1 MAPDGAPNAPTGSAI
16 DARASSDRG
25 AATFST
31 SAVTDSLFQPGS
43 VSSAGFRSVQFAA
56 PRRSH
61 NRGDNDNDDDDGAS
75 SRVLGDDED
84 DEDVDEGRD
93 PYDASGSHRGAGDWP
108 PLRRRRRSSVGAR
121 LAALTD
127 IGGVNSIR
135 SFTRSFQRA
144 AGFTEVIPQRPSFI
158 FAGDQEPIFG
168 GPHGEGAHQYNDGG
182 LEPVEPGSPYRGTPP
197 AFTSLLRQHLEASY
211 SSAVAS
217 SSDNVS
223 VDVPPSEPGSPLPGQ
238 SSTAAADDASSQ
250 QQGPSE
256 RKPLLDAVETAPR
269 PFRAGSTSSIFNL
282 PPHLAA
288 AFDGAGSPSAVG
300 SYGSYRSYRSGSGG
314 SAAAGHAPII
324 GSPAAL
330 SYGAMAGRLG
340 PGSQAASMAQA
351 GALWRQEQEGGA
363 IDVIVP
369 DSERPPILV
378 KEVEE
383 GGKII
388 LTVEGQSTL
397 PQTIFNSI
405 NVLIGVGLLSLP
417 MGIKYA
423 GWICGMVILF
433 LAAAVTA
440 YTARLLAKCMEL
452 DPVVITFSDLA
463 FISFGPRARLVTS
476 LLFTVELM
484 AACVALIVL
493 FADSLDLLFP
503 GMLSLIEWKMLC
515 CIIMVP
521 LNFLPM
527 RLLSVTSIIGI
538 VSCFS
543 IVAIVV
549 IDGLAKKTTPGSL
562 IEPAATYLFPANWL
576 TLPLSFGLLMSP
588 WGGHSVFPNIY
599 RDMRHPYKYARAV
612 KVTFSFTYLLDT
624 VTAVAGLLM
633 FGEDVKD
640 EITANILTTSGYPQ
654 SLTILLCIFIAII
667 PLTKIP
673 LNARPIIT
681 TIEVLTGTHHP
692 PVFDS
697 SSNAS
702 RSRFLHNLAR
712 AAIRVATIAMFLLIS
727 ILIPA
732 FDSIM
737 AFMGSALCFTIC
749 VTLPILFHLK
759 LFSHEISKRDK
770 LFQCSVL
777 ILSIILSVIG
787 TVWSFLP
794 KSLIGVE

>member
-1 MAPDGAPNAPTGSAI
+1 MAPDGAPNAPRGSAN
-16 DARASSDRG
+16 DTRASSDRG

-31 SAVTDSLFQPGS
+31 SAVNDSPFQPGS
-43 VSSAGFRSVQFAA
+43 VSSTGFRSVQFAA

-61 NRGDNDNDDDDGAS
+61 NRGNDDDDDGDDAAS
-75 SRVLGDDED
+75 SRMLDDD
-84 DEDVDEGRD
+84 DDDDEGRD
-93 PYDASGSHRGAGDWP
+93 PYDVSGSHRGAGDWP

-168 GPHGEGAHQYNDGG
+168 GPHGEGAHQYDDSGMESVG
-182 LEPVEPGSPYRGTPP
+182 PGSSYRGTPP
-197 AFTSLLRQHLEASY
+197 AFMSLLRQHLEAGR

-217 SSDNVS
+217 SSENVS

-238 SSTAAADDASSQ
+238 SSTVIDDTSNQ

-256 RKPLLDAVETAPR
+256 RKPLLDASETTR
-269 PFRAGSTSSIFNL
+269 PFRVGSTSSIFNL

-300 SYGSYRSYRSGSGG
+300 SYGSYRSHRSGSGG
-314 SAAAGHAPII
+314 SAAGYAPII

-351 GALWRQEQEGGA
+351 GALWRQEQEGAGL
-363 IDVIVP
+363 DVIVP
-369 DSERPPILV
+369 DNELPPILV

-383 GGKII
+383 DGKII

-423 GWICGMVILF
+423 GWICGMTILF

-503 GMLSLIEWKMLC
+503 GMLSLIEWKVLC
-515 CIIMVP
+515 CIIMIP

-562 IEPAATYLFPANWL
+562 IEPAVTYLFPANWL

-612 KVTFSFTYLLDT
+612 KVTFSFTYLLDA

-633 FGEDVKD
+633 FGDDVKD

-654 SLTILLCIFIAII
+654 SLTIFLCIFIAII

-681 TIEVLTGTHHP
+681 TVEVLTGMHQP
-692 PVFDS
+692 PVSDS
-697 SSNAS
+697 MSSQS
-702 RSRFLHNLAR
+702 LFLYNLAKI
-712 AAIRVATIAMFLLIS
+712 AIRVVTIAMFLLIS

-770 LFQCSVL
+770 IFQYSVL
-777 ILSIILSVIG
+777 VLSIILSVIG

-794 KSLIGVE
+794 KTLIGVE